1 MQFLWTY
8 IDDIVGKGAGLW
20 IILELLFYLSISLF
34 PTALP
39 IAVLIS
45 SVMLM
50 GNLAENY
57 ELASFKSAGV
67 PLLRVMAPLMAVTSV
82 ISVFSFFCSNNFIPI
97 ANLKFKS
104 RLYDIR
110 KQKPTLSLEEGVFN
124 DDFKD
129 IIIHIGKKG
138 EDNVSIEDI
147 LIYDHSNYNRD
158 RASIIT
164 AKRGEMYATD
174 GQEYF
179 VMNLYD
185 GSQYQEMEAS
195 GTGRKK
201 NHPFM
206 RTSFKEWTRIFDL
219 GEFEL
224 NRTDERLFKSH
235 QTMLSARQLVV
246 AIDSIDKK
254 IDKKIIQLDKHISKY
269 FYYTKDSSYLQSIS
283 AAGKLKKEKKG
294 KDGKPI
300 KQGNS
305 LAIKKKPY
313 KQDLEEGLENYENFL
328 STFIQRDRVSILNKA
343 KSFAR
348 GIHGQAKTTK
358 ATLEK
363 IGQSKI
369 KHIYELH
376 IKFSLAI
383 ACFIFLFIGAPMG
396 AIVRKGGFGYPLL
409 ISIIFFMLFI
419 VLNMTCKKLAETFV
433 LAPSLAAWV
442 PCLILFPLGLFLTS
456 KAMNDTKVLNIDRYI
471 AFIRKWF
478 PAEV

>member
-1 MQFLWTY
+1 VKKIDKLLTSSFIAPFIATFFIALFVLIMQFLWTY

-20 IILELLFYLSISLF
+20 IIVELLFYLSISLF

-67 PLLRVMAPLMAVTSV
+67 PLLRVMAPLMAVTAV
-82 ISVFSFFCSNNFIPI
+82 ISLFSFFCSNNFIPI

-195 GTGRKK
+195 GTGREK

-246 AIDSIDKK
+246 AIDSIDHKIERK
-254 IDKKIIQLDKHISKY
+254 IDQLDNHISKY
-269 FYYTKDSSYLQSIS
+269 FYYSKDSSYIQSI
-283 AAGKLKKEKKG
+283 ADAGKNKKENKN
-294 KDGKPI
+294 
-300 KQGNS
+300 NS
-305 LAIKKKPY
+305 LAFKKKPY
-313 KQDLEEGLENYENFL
+313 KQEIDQDLKNYDNFL
-328 STFIQRDRVSILNKA
+328 ATFIQRDRVSILNRA
-343 KSFAR
+343 
-348 GIHGQAKTTK
+348 
-358 ATLEK
+358 
-363 IGQSKI
+363 
-369 KHIYELH
+369 
-376 IKFSLAI
+376 SL
-383 ACFIFLFIGAPMG
+383 LPE
-396 AIVRKGGFGYPLL
+396 GFTGKPRRPRQR
-409 ISIIFFMLFI
+409 S
-419 VLNMTCKKLAETFV
+419 KKLD
-433 LAPSLAAWV
+433 SQ
-442 PCLILFPLGLFLTS
+442 G
-456 KAMNDTKVLNIDRYI
+456 LNISMSCI
-471 AFIRKWF
+471 SSSAWQL
-478 PAEV
+478 PALSSCLLALRWALLFEKEDLVILC